1 MAQLNKFLSFASSSL
16 SLWSIIIIA
25 CSCNG
30 TKSNKSC
37 TFRSFRNVA
46 FLSRGWAISTLVL
59 IIEMGGGFVTIKP
72 FTRQTQNSLQTYLL
86 LSSIGT
92 WARCRICGIPN
103 ISLVAFSAKTEI
115 GSESAAALSEPFV
128 VLSSWNVA
136 VTLYLQNVVYLLLS
150 SNLCIQFIHFGAFP
164 EESITL
170 PNNTGSPKNAGFA
183 RGG

>member
-16 SLWSIIIIA
+16 WLWSMIIIA
-25 CSCNG
+25 CGCNG

-72 FTRQTQNSLQTYLL
+72 FTRQTQNSLQTYFL

-115 GSESAAALSEPFV
+115 GSESAAALSEPLSYHLLGMLLWHCFCKMWCISFYPAIFV
-128 VLSSWNVA
+128 FDLNILV
-136 VTLYLQNVVYLLLS
+136 
-150 SNLCIQFIHFGAFP
+150 HFQRKA
-164 EESITL
+164 
-170 PNNTGSPKNAGFA
+170 
-183 RGG
+183 